1 MDALTRCKGV
11 DNALTPTI
19 TETTCPYCGTAL
31 ELFSTEQSV
40 TCTCGTIVENAQ
52 NAPLTINSKVTAHSP
67 IKTP

>member
-19 TETTCPYCGTAL
+19 TEATCPYCGTAL

-40 TCTCGTIVENAQ
+40 TCACGAVVENTQ
-52 NAPLTINSKVTAHSP
+52 NPPLTLQAEETL
-67 IKTP
+67 